1 MKQERKLKIEKT
13 ILKELNEII
22 LERFDPGE
30 GVFVSIINVELTN
43 NGSIAEI
50 LVNIWPSDNY
60 QDIINRL
67 NDNAFYFRKLLDD
80 RIRSFYHP
88 KLHFNFSIIQEEE

>member
-1 MKQERKLKIEKT
+1 MKQERKSKIEKT

-30 GVFVSIINVELTN
+30 GVFVSINSVELTN

-50 LVNIWPSDNY
+50 LVNIWPADNY

-67 NDNAFYFRKLLDD
+67 NDNALYFRKLLDD

-88 KLHFNFSIIQEEE
+88 KLHFNFSIVQEEN